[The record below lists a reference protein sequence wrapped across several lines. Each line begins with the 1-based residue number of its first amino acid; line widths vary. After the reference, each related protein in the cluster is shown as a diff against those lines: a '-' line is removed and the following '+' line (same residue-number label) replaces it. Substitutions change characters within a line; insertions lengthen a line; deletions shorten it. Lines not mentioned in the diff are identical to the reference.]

1 MALQPVSFA
10 QHIKNLIRLEEEIQR
25 LQDQLKELRKQ
36 KDETEEVILATMIE
50 RKWNDRTIDVG
61 NKCTLSVA
69 EKKHYSSLS
78 FTYLE
83 KTLSQ
88 IIPDKAQIDYVM
100 RYLKDNRE
108 TKRRHEVVLAHKD

>member
-1 MALQPVSFA
+1 MALQTVTFT
-10 QHIKNLIRLEEEIQR
+10 QNIKTLLKLDDEIRV

-36 KDETEEVILATMIE
+36 KDRTEEVILATMLE
-50 RKWNDRTIDVG
+50 RKWLNIDAGKRV
-61 NKCTLSVA
+61 LSVA

-88 IIPDKAQIDYVM
+88 IIPDKSQIEYVM
-100 RYLKDNRE
+100 KYVKDNRE
-108 TKRRHEVVLAHKD
+108 LKVSKELVLVSKD